1 MATTNYSWN
10 LPTVGGSEDTWGT
23 QLNANWTAI
32 DTLLGGVTNTEF
44 AILDG
49 ATVTTAELNILDGAT
64 VTVSE
69 LNILDGA
76 TVTAAELNILDGATI
91 TTAELNILDGV
102 TTTAAELN
110 ILDGAIISTTE
121 LNYLDGATSN
131 IQTQIDSI
139 VSGGGANNST
149 ITITAGAALTGGG
162 SFTLN
167 QATNATLTV
176 AHADTSSQSSVSNSG
191 TSFIQSI
198 TLDTYGH
205 VTAIASATA
214 SGARAWVNFNGTGS
228 VAIRAALNVSS
239 VTDNGTGDYTVNFT
253 TSIGD
258 ANYAIV
264 NGMLDN
270 GTGNVNITPQTY
282 DSLSSGSVRVY
293 TSEYQGSTNS
303 TTRADR
309 SVVTLAVFR

>member
-49 ATVTTAELNILDGAT
+49 ATITTAELNTLDG
-64 VTVSE
+64 VTANASE

-76 TVTAAELNILDGATI
+76 IV
-91 TTAELNILDGV
+91 TTA
-102 TTTAAELN
+102 
-110 ILDGAIISTTE
+110 E

-131 IQTQIDSI
+131 IQTQINSI
-139 VSGGGANNST
+139 VSGGGANDST

-167 QATNATLTV
+167 QATNATVTV

-214 SGARAWVNFNGTGS
+214 SGARAWVNFNGTG
-228 VAIRAALNVSS
+228 
-239 VTDNGTGDYTVNFT
+239 DYTVNFT

-264 NGMLDN
+264 SGMLDN

>member
-1 MATTNYSWN
+1 
-10 LPTVGGSEDTWGT
+10 
-23 QLNANWTAI
+23 
-32 DTLLGGVTNTEF
+32 
-44 AILDG
+44 
-49 ATVTTAELNILDGAT
+49 
-64 VTVSE
+64 
-69 LNILDGA
+69 
-76 TVTAAELNILDGATI
+76 
-91 TTAELNILDGV
+91 LNILDGV

-149 ITITAGAALTGGG
+149 ITIMAGAALTGGG

-191 TSFIQSI
+191 SNFIQSI

-205 VTAIASATA
+205 VTAIGSAEVSTP
-214 SGARAWVNFNGTGS
+214 RVWVNFDGTGS
-228 VAIRAALNVSS
+228 VAVRASLNVSS

-253 TSIGD
+253 SALAD
-258 ANYAIV
+258 ANYSIV
-264 NGMLDN
+264 SGMLDN
-270 GTGNVNITPQTY
+270 GAGNVNIMPQTY
-282 DSLSSGSVRVY
+282 DSLSSSSVRVY
-293 TSEYQGSTNS
+293 TSEYQGSTN
-303 TTRADR
+303 TTARTDR
-309 SVVTLAVFR
+309 SFVTIAILR